1 MIYKKQRQAGILI
14 AAIGGL
20 FLLVFV
26 LLQFAGKVDTR
37 NWYLKI
43 VGLIFVFVG
52 TVLNIYAFH
61 QYTTERIKMDNK
73 EIE

>member
-26 LLQFAGKVDTR
+26 LLQISGNLGVW

-43 VGLIFVFVG
+43 IALILIFVG
-52 TVLNIYAFH
+52 AVLNIYAF
-61 QYTTERIKMDNK
+61 QKYTAKRIKMDNK
-73 EIE
+73 EID